1 MCNEKAFR
9 SKLSIEMLHIIAPS
23 NRRLVWY
30 LAMEEYLAKHV
41 QEEMFVTWVVSPTVI
56 FGRHQVM
63 EAEVNIAFCQDNDIA
78 MYRRKSGGGCVY
90 ADEGNLMMSLI
101 SPNTHSEVVFQ
112 SFLDSVSGVLRDS
125 GFAAVKSEHNDIMV
139 EGYKVSGNA
148 CYALPTGTIV
158 HGTLLVN
165 VDFEVLQQAITPS
178 VEKLSKHGVQSVRQ
192 RVANLN
198 QYAAF
203 DRIGTIN
210 ACSAHLIN
218 ALCARTRELTPEEIE
233 AIDQME
239 QSYLDPQFI
248 AGK

>member
-1 MCNEKAFR
+1 
-9 SKLSIEMLHIIAPS
+9 MLHISVPTG
-23 NRRLVWY
+23 RRLVWY

-41 QEEMFVTWVVSPTVI
+41 KEETFVTWVVSPTVI

-63 EAEVNIAFCQDNDIA
+63 EAEVNVDFCKANGIA

-90 ADEGNLMMSLI
+90 ADGGNLMMSLI

-165 VDFEVLQQAITPS
+165 VDFAVLQQAITPS

-192 RVANLN
+192 RVANLS

-210 ACSAHLIN
+210 ACSAHLVN

>member
-1 MCNEKAFR
+1 
-9 SKLSIEMLHIIAPS
+9 
-23 NRRLVWY
+23 
-30 LAMEEYLAKHV
+30 MEEYLARHV
-41 QEEMFVTWVVSPTVI
+41 KEETFVTWVVSPTVI

-63 EAEVNIAFCQDNDIA
+63 EAEVNVDFCKANGIA

-90 ADEGNLMMSLI
+90 ADGGNLMMSLI

-165 VDFEVLQQAITPS
+165 VDFAVLQQAITPS

-218 ALCARTRELTPEEIE
+218 VLCTRTRELTPEEIE

>member
-112 SFLDSVSGVLRDS
+112 SFLDSVSDVLRNC

-139 EGYKVSGNA
+139 DGYKVSGNA

-165 VDFEVLQQAITPS
+165 VDFNALQQAITPS
-178 VEKLSKHGVQSVRQ
+178 VEKLAKHGVQSVRQ
-192 RVANLN
+192 RVANLSTLHHTP
-198 QYAAF
+198 Y
-203 DRIGTIN
+203 TI
-210 ACSAHLIN
+210 SDISDILHD
-218 ALCARTRELTPEEIE
+218 ALCTRERQLSEEEIE
-233 AIDQME
+233 AIDQIE
-239 QSYLDPQFI
+239 LSYLNPQFI
-248 AGK
+248 VGK

>member
-112 SFLDSVSGVLRDS
+112 SFLDSVSDVLRNC

-139 EGYKVSGNA
+139 DGYKVSGNA

-165 VDFEVLQQAITPS
+165 VDFNALQQAITPS
-178 VEKLSKHGVQSVRQ
+178 VEKLAKHGVQSVRQ
-192 RVANLN
+192 RVANLSTLHHTS
-198 QYAAF
+198 Y
-203 DRIGTIN
+203 TI
-210 ACSAHLIN
+210 SDISDILHD
-218 ALCARTRELTPEEIE
+218 ALCTRERQLSEEEIE
-233 AIDQME
+233 AIDQIE
-239 QSYLDPQFI
+239 LSYLNPQFI

>member
-1 MCNEKAFR
+1 
-9 SKLSIEMLHIIAPS
+9 MLHISVPTG
-23 NRRLVWY
+23 RRLVWY

-41 QEEMFVTWVVSPTVI
+41 KEETFVTWVVSPTVI

-63 EAEVNIAFCQDNDIA
+63 EAEVNVDFCKANGIA

-90 ADEGNLMMSLI
+90 ADGGNLMMSLI

-112 SFLDSVSGVLRDS
+112 SFLDSVSRVLRDA

-165 VDFEVLQQAITPS
+165 VDFAVLQQAITPS

-192 RVANLN
+192 RVANLS

-210 ACSAHLIN
+210 ACSAHLID
-218 ALCARTRELTPEEIE
+218 ALCTRTRELTPEEIE

>member
-1 MCNEKAFR
+1 M
-9 SKLSIEMLHIIAPS
+9 LYIEVPKG
-23 NRRLVWY
+23 RRLVWY

-41 QEEMFVTWVVSPTVI
+41 VEQIFVTWVVSPTVI

-63 EAEVNIAFCQDNDIA
+63 EAEVNMAYCQTNGVA

-101 SPNTHSEVVFQ
+101 SPNKHSEQVFQ
-112 SFLDSVSGVLRDS
+112 SFLDSVSGVLRDL

-165 VDFEVLQQAITPS
+165 VDFDALQQAITPS
-178 VEKLSKHGVQSVRQ
+178 VEKLAKHGVKSVRQ
-192 RVANLN
+192 RVANLT

-203 DRIGTIN
+203 DSIKTIERFD
-210 ACSAHLIN
+210 AHLIN
-218 ALCARTRELTPEEIE
+218 TLCARTRALTREEIA
-233 AIDQME
+233 AIDE
-239 QSYLDPQFI
+239 IEKDYLNPQFI
-248 AGK
+248 AGRLS

>member
-1 MCNEKAFR
+1 
-9 SKLSIEMLHIIAPS
+9 MLHIIPPTH
-23 NRRLVWY
+23 RRLVWY

-41 QEEMFVTWVVSPTVI
+41 KEDTFVTWVVSPTVI

-63 EAEVNIAFCQDNDIA
+63 EAEVNVDFCNAKGIA

-90 ADEGNLMMSLI
+90 ADGGNLMMSLI
-101 SPNTHSEVVFQ
+101 SPNTHSEEVFQ
-112 SFLDSVSGVLRDS
+112 SFLDKVSGVLRDA

-178 VEKLSKHGVQSVRQ
+178 VEKLMKHGVKSVRQ
-192 RVANLN
+192 RVANLS

-203 DRIGTIN
+203 DRIGTIE
-210 ACSAHLIN
+210 ACSAHLIS
-218 ALCARTRELTPEEIE
+218 ALCTHARDLSQEEIC
-233 AIDQME
+233 AIDQIE
-239 QSYLDPQFI
+239 QSYLEPQFI

>member
-112 SFLDSVSGVLRDS
+112 SFLDSVSDVLRNC

-139 EGYKVSGNA
+139 DGYKVSGNA

-165 VDFEVLQQAITPS
+165 VDFNALQQAITPS
-178 VEKLSKHGVQSVRQ
+178 VEKLAKHGVQSVRQ
-192 RVANLN
+192 RVANLSTLHHTPC
-198 QYAAF
+198 
-203 DRIGTIN
+203 TI
-210 ACSAHLIN
+210 SDISDILHD
-218 ALCARTRELTPEEIE
+218 ALCTRERQLSEEEIE
-233 AIDQME
+233 AIDQIE
-239 QSYLDPQFI
+239 LSYLNPQFI
-248 AGK
+248 VGK

>member
-1 MCNEKAFR
+1 M
-9 SKLSIEMLHIIAPS
+9 
-23 NRRLVWY
+23 
-30 LAMEEYLAKHV
+30 
-41 QEEMFVTWVVSPTVI
+41 
-56 FGRHQVM
+56 
-63 EAEVNIAFCQDNDIA
+63 
-78 MYRRKSGGGCVY
+78 Y
-90 ADEGNLMMSLI
+90 ADGGNLMMSLI

-125 GFAAVKSEHNDIMV
+125 GFSAVKSEHNDIMV

-165 VDFEVLQQAITPS
+165 VDFGVLQQAITPS

-192 RVANLN
+192 RVANLS

-203 DRIGTIN
+203 DRIGTID

>member
-1 MCNEKAFR
+1 
-9 SKLSIEMLHIIAPS
+9 MLHISVPTG
-23 NRRLVWY
+23 RRLVWY

-41 QEEMFVTWVVSPTVI
+41 KEETFVTWVVSPTVI

-63 EAEVNIAFCQDNDIA
+63 EAEVNVDFCKANGIA

-90 ADEGNLMMSLI
+90 ADGGNLMMSLI
-101 SPNTHSEVVFQ
+101 SPNTHSELVFQ

-165 VDFEVLQQAITPS
+165 VDFSVLQQAITPS

-192 RVANLN
+192 RVANLS

-218 ALCARTRELTPEEIE
+218 ALCTRTRELTPEEIE

>member
-1 MCNEKAFR
+1 
-9 SKLSIEMLHIIAPS
+9 MLHISVPTG
-23 NRRLVWY
+23 RRLVWY
-30 LAMEEYLAKHV
+30 LAMEEYLARHV
-41 QEEMFVTWVVSPTVI
+41 KEETFVTWVVSPTVI

-63 EAEVNIAFCQDNDIA
+63 EAEVNVDFCRANGIA

-90 ADEGNLMMSLI
+90 ADGGNLMMSLI
-101 SPNTHSEVVFQ
+101 SPNTHSELVFQ

-165 VDFEVLQQAITPS
+165 VDFAVLQQAITPS

-210 ACSAHLIN
+210 ACSAHLID

>member
-1 MCNEKAFR
+1 
-9 SKLSIEMLHIIAPS
+9 MLYIIAPT

-41 QEEMFVTWVVSPTVI
+41 EEDTFVTWVVSPTVI

-63 EAEVNIAFCQDNDIA
+63 EAEVNVDYCRANGIA

-90 ADEGNLMMSLI
+90 ADGGNLMMSMI
-101 SPNTHSEVVFQ
+101 SPNRHSEVVFQ
-112 SFLDSVSGVLRDS
+112 SFLDRVSGVLREC

-139 EGYKVSGNA
+139 EGMKVSGNA

-165 VDFEVLQQAITPS
+165 VDFDVLQQAITPS

-192 RVANLN
+192 RVANLS

-203 DRIGTIN
+203 DSIKTIEAFN
-210 ACSAHLIN
+210 THLIN
-218 ALCARTRELTPEEIE
+218 TLCAHTRMLTREEIAAIDEIE
-233 AIDQME
+233 KD
-239 QSYLDPQFI
+239 YLNPQFI

>member
-1 MCNEKAFR
+1 
-9 SKLSIEMLHIIAPS
+9 MLHISVPTG
-23 NRRLVWY
+23 RRLVWY
-30 LAMEEYLAKHV
+30 LAMEEYLARHV
-41 QEEMFVTWVVSPTVI
+41 KEETFVTWVVSPTVI

-63 EAEVNIAFCQDNDIA
+63 EAEVNVDFCKANGIA

-90 ADEGNLMMSLI
+90 ADGGNLMMSLI

-165 VDFEVLQQAITPS
+165 VDFAVLQQAITPS

-192 RVANLN
+192 RVANLS

-210 ACSAHLIN
+210 ACSAHLIS

>member
-1 MCNEKAFR
+1 
-9 SKLSIEMLHIIAPS
+9 MLHLIPPT

-41 QEEMFVTWVVSPTVI
+41 KEDIFVTWVVSPTVI

-63 EAEVNIAFCQDNDIA
+63 EAEVNVDFCNAKGIA

-101 SPNTHSEVVFQ
+101 SPSTHSEVVFQ
-112 SFLDSVSGVLRDS
+112 SFLDCVSNVLRAC

-158 HGTLLVN
+158 HGTLLVQ
-165 VDFEVLQQAITPS
+165 VDFEMLQQAITPS
-178 VEKLSKHGVQSVRQ
+178 VEKLLKHGVKSVRQ
-192 RVANLN
+192 RVANLS

-203 DRIGTIN
+203 DHIRTLE

-218 ALCARTRELTPEEIE
+218 ALCTHARELSQEEIS
-233 AIDQME
+233 AIDQIE

>member
-1 MCNEKAFR
+1 
-9 SKLSIEMLHIIAPS
+9 MLHISVPTG
-23 NRRLVWY
+23 RRLVWY
-30 LAMEEYLAKHV
+30 LAMEEYLARHV
-41 QEEMFVTWVVSPTVI
+41 KEETFVTWVVSPTVI

-63 EAEVNIAFCQDNDIA
+63 EAEVNVDFCKANGIA

-90 ADEGNLMMSLI
+90 ADGGNLMMSLI

-165 VDFEVLQQAITPS
+165 VDFAVLQQAITPS

-192 RVANLN
+192 RVANLS

-218 ALCARTRELTPEEIE
+218 ALCTRTRELIPEEIE

>member
-9 SKLSIEMLHIIAPS
+9 TKLSIEMLHIIAPS

-112 SFLDSVSGVLRDS
+112 SFLDSVSDVLRNCA
-125 GFAAVKSEHNDIMV
+125 FAAVKSEHNDIMV
-139 EGYKVSGNA
+139 DGYKVSGNA

-165 VDFEVLQQAITPS
+165 VDFNALQQAITPS
-178 VEKLSKHGVQSVRQ
+178 VEKLAKHGVQSVRQ
-192 RVANLN
+192 RVANLSTLHHTP
-198 QYAAF
+198 Y
-203 DRIGTIN
+203 TI
-210 ACSAHLIN
+210 SDISDILHD
-218 ALCARTRELTPEEIE
+218 ALCTRERQLSEEEIE
-233 AIDQME
+233 AIDQIE
-239 QSYLDPQFI
+239 LSYLNPQFI

>member
-1 MCNEKAFR
+1 MA
-9 SKLSIEMLHIIAPS
+9 MLHIVAPIHH
-23 NRRLVWY
+23 RLVWY

-41 QEEMFVTWVVSPTVI
+41 EEDTFVTWVVSPTVI

-63 EAEVNIAFCQDNDIA
+63 EAEVNIAYCQAA

-101 SPNTHSEVVFQ
+101 SPNKHSEQVFQ
-112 SFLDSVSGVLRDS
+112 SFLDSVSAVLRDL

-139 EGYKVSGNA
+139 EGCKVSGNA

-165 VDFEVLQQAITPS
+165 VDFDALQQAITPS
-178 VEKLSKHGVQSVRQ
+178 VEKLAKHGVKSVRQ
-192 RVANLN
+192 RVANLT
-198 QYAAF
+198 QYEAF
-203 DRIGTIN
+203 DSIKTIERFDV
-210 ACSAHLIN
+210 HLIN
-218 ALCARTRELTPEEIE
+218 TLCARTRALTREEIA
-233 AIDQME
+233 AIDE
-239 QSYLDPQFI
+239 IEKDYLNPQFI

>member
-1 MCNEKAFR
+1 
-9 SKLSIEMLHIIAPS
+9 MLHISVPTG
-23 NRRLVWY
+23 RRLVWY
-30 LAMEEYLAKHV
+30 LAMEEYLARHV
-41 QEEMFVTWVVSPTVI
+41 KEETFVIWVVSPTVI

-63 EAEVNIAFCQDNDIA
+63 EAEVNVDFCKANGIA

-90 ADEGNLMMSLI
+90 ADGGNLMMSHI

-165 VDFEVLQQAITPS
+165 VDFAVLQQAITPS

-192 RVANLN
+192 RVANLS

-218 ALCARTRELTPEEIE
+218 ALCARARELTPEEIE

>member
-1 MCNEKAFR
+1 
-9 SKLSIEMLHIIAPS
+9 MLHISVPTG
-23 NRRLVWY
+23 RRLVWY

-41 QEEMFVTWVVSPTVI
+41 EEDTFVTWVVSPTVI

-63 EAEVNIAFCQDNDIA
+63 EAEVNVDYCRANGIA

-90 ADEGNLMMSLI
+90 ADGGNLMMSMI

-112 SFLDSVSGVLRDS
+112 SFLDKVSGVLRDA

-139 EGYKVSGNA
+139 DGMKVSGNA

-158 HGTLLVN
+158 HGTLMVN
-165 VDFEVLQQAITPS
+165 VDFDVLQHAITPS

-192 RVANLN
+192 RVANLS

-218 ALCARTRELTPEEIE
+218 ALCAYARELSKEEIGV
-233 AIDQME
+233 IDEME
-239 QSYLDPQFI
+239 QSYLEPQFI